1 MKLIG
6 RFMSPFTRR
15 VAISLKIQGLDFEH
29 LDLSTATEADEIR
42 KYNPMV
48 RVPTV
53 VLDDGTTLV
62 DSAAILDW
70 FDDQAGPEARLIP
83 ASGQS
88 RRNTLQLVSWA
99 TSAGDKTVIAF
110 YERTRRPEEMVYLPS
125 VEGAEKQILEAF
137 QVLETAASKTD
148 VWLVGD
154 QISQADVSAIVFLQF
169 ARIVLPHLIED
180 GAFPA
185 LDALRERS
193 YATYSA
199 FGETDPQSN

>member
-88 RRNTLQLVSWA
+88 RRITLQLVS
-99 TSAGDKTVIAF
+99 
-110 YERTRRPEEMVYLPS
+110 
-125 VEGAEKQILEAF
+125 
-137 QVLETAASKTD
+137 
-148 VWLVGD
+148 
-154 QISQADVSAIVFLQF
+154 
-169 ARIVLPHLIED
+169 
-180 GAFPA
+180 
-185 LDALRERS
+185 
-193 YATYSA
+193 
-199 FGETDPQSN
+199 